1 MKKRLVYLLF
11 LMTAGCLQDLPP
23 GQDITDPATADHMP
37 NIIVAGSRAPGVA
50 FDTVNTGTGANTGTG
65 DPIRTAFDKLNEV
78 VNVANDVELY
88 NVTSPVQTQLNAR
101 GRTASVTANL
111 SAGAETDVTLVGVTG
126 EPYSVQIFDANG
138 NNITHAVKDSTA
150 AVAGT
155 YHTWIYSTDAKVG
168 AKIKI
173 LW

>member
-11 LMTAGCLQDLPP
+11 LINFAAIILLGLWTFHRTERGTP
-23 GQDITDPATADHMP
+23 GHLSK
-37 NIIVAGSRAPGVA
+37 GAPV
-50 FDTVNTGTGANTGTG
+50 DTVNTGTGANTGTG
-65 DPIRTAFDKLNEV
+65 DPIRDAFIKI
-78 VNVANDVELY
+78 NDAINIINDLELY
-88 NVTSPVQTQLNAR
+88 NATSPIQTQLNAR

-155 YHTWIYSTDAKVG
+155 YHTWIYSVDAKSNV
-168 AKIKI
+168 KIRV

>member
-11 LMTAGCLQDLPP
+11 LMTAGCLQELPP
-23 GQDITDPATADHMP
+23 GQGITDPATADHTP

-88 NVTSPVQTQLNAR
+88 NVTSPIQTQLNAR
-101 GRTASVTANL
+101 GRVYSDTMSV
-111 SAGAETDVTLVGVTG
+111 SAGVLRIKATTITT
-126 EPYSVQIFDANG
+126 EPYSVQIFSSNG
-138 NNITHAVKDSTA
+138 KDITHAVSDS
-150 AVAGT
+150 VALDGG
-155 YHTWIYSTDAKVG
+155 YYNLYVYSVDALSG
-168 AKIKI
+168 CKIKI
-173 LW
+173 LY